1 MSEEIYNDLM
11 QRLDIIAEK
20 LETTGALLFKQAM
33 YWNYAYAAMDI
44 LFWLIAAAGT
54 WLSWTRKITED
65 DYNGYEPTER
75 VYVIWVF
82 RCISIIALIGATLA
96 NLPDAAF
103 RLCAPML
110 GALKLLLTSVF

>member
-1 MSEEIYNDLM
+1 MNEEIYNDLM

-20 LETTGALLFKQAM
+20 LETTGTLLFKQAM

-44 LFWLIAAAGT
+44 LFWLIAVAGT
-54 WLSWTRKITED
+54 WISWTRKITKD
-65 DYNGYEPTER
+65 DFDGYDPKER
-75 VYVIWVF
+75 VFVIWIF
-82 RCISIIALIGATLA
+82 RGISTIALIVATFA
-96 NLPDAAF
+96 ALPDAAF